1 MLQYQQSAVG
11 TICHQKLLGILNC
24 KCNFSYFVLFEF
36 IAIEF
41 ILYLPIR
48 AVYPANCRLPRT
60 IGVPTPVN
68 VRQSLADRWCWRVLE
83 EFMRILLVR
92 GERQFSGYTAP
103 IRIYLSHKTAI

>member
-60 IGVPTPVN
+60 RANLHELGQTPAN
-68 VRQSLADRWCWRVLE
+68 DWRTYS
-83 EFMRILLVR
+83 
-92 GERQFSGYTAP
+92 GERSPEFG
-103 IRIYLSHKTAI
+103 